1 MHNTFLK
8 IGEELGDLN
17 RRVESLEGSLG
28 EILYWGRRAG
38 ILVSLWAIG
47 IVSNYSTDQAA
58 QIAADVLK
66 LLIER

>member
-1 MHNTFLK
+1 MHETFLK

-17 RRVESLEGSLG
+17 RRVGSLESSLG
-28 EILYWGRRAG
+28 EILYWGRRAA

-58 QIAADVLK
+58 KLAADVLR